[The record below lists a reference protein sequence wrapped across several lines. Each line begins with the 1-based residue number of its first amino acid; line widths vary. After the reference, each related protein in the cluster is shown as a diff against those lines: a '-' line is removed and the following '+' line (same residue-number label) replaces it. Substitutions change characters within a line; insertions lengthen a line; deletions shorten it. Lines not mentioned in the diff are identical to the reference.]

1 MHFWLHT
8 CGNVRSFIPDLIEI
22 GLDVLHPIQKHTM
35 DEKEIAEQF
44 GNDIC
49 IWAGIDVQ
57 SVVPFGTPQ
66 EVREEVRAM
75 INTYYRP
82 QGRLIL
88 AAGNN
93 MTVDT
98 PLENLRALL
107 EEAYTYGTK
116 IVEGRP

>member
-1 MHFWLHT
+1 M
-8 CGNVRSFIPDLIEI
+8 
-22 GLDVLHPIQKHTM
+22 
-35 DEKEIAEQF
+35 
-44 GNDIC
+44 
-49 IWAGIDVQ
+49 
-57 SVVPFGTPQ
+57 
-66 EVREEVRAM
+66 REEVRAM